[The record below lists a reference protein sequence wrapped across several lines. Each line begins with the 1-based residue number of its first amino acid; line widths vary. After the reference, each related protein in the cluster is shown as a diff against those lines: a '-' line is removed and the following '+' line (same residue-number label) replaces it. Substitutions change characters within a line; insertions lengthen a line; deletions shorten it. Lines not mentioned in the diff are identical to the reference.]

1 MKVTEALE
9 QESELKR
16 LRDENAEM
24 KKRIGEFGSVESAKK
39 KLELKVEQM
48 ESKVRFFGPP
58 FMQLSVDCA
67 VVRWTT

>member
-1 MKVTEALE
+1 VTEALE

-24 KKRIGEFGSVESAKK
+24 KKRISDFSSTESAKK

-48 ESKVRFFGPP
+48 ESKVRIMP
-58 FMQLSVDCA
+58 LCNSATDAEVDN
-67 VVRWTT
+67 RWTT